1 MLSYWDPTLP
11 TFLETDCSGF
21 ALGGALLQEKNGVRY
36 LVGFYSQKLNKVE
49 INYDIYDK
57 EMLVVVSYVKF

>member
-1 MLSYWDPTLP
+1 
-11 TFLETDCSGF
+11 
-21 ALGGALLQEKNGVRY
+21 LLQEKNGVRY